1 MDINTKLNMTFLIF
15 VLLSVLFVK
24 VESKNK
30 YDPSY
35 LVRATIGLIFGV
47 SFVGFVITCF
57 IRIWA

>member
-24 VESKNK
+24 VASKNK

-35 LVRATIGLIFGV
+35 LAKATIGLIFGV
-47 SFVGFVITCF
+47 SFIGFIITSLV
-57 IRIWA
+57 RIWA